1 MAQAINQCA
10 LQSGTLISEY
20 RIREM
25 LGQGS
30 CWTTY
35 LATDTTVGRK
45 VVVKE
50 YFPLALASRDS
61 ALAVVMTCTEENRE
75 SFKQGLVQFLEA
87 GQRLARFDHPNIVKV
102 RRLFEANGTA
112 YLVTDYYDGASLAVH
127 IKRVG
132 VLSQE
137 QLDRILMALLDGLEQ
152 IHREKVL
159 HQAVNP
165 ANVYIRSDG
174 SPVLLNV
181 GGAQLMTAQTS
192 PHASELVL
200 DAYSAIEQYSAN
212 GKLGPWTDI
221 YGAGASLYGAVTG
234 QQPQDS
240 PGRMAKENL
249 TPAVELAKG
258 RYEESYLKAI
268 DIALRLNPKKRPQS
282 IAQWREV
289 IAGIGAGELSQS
301 ASMAPIQQPT
311 AVDTLGPVP
320 KKYWSTAWKNGALVF
335 LFISKTKLAVILFLI
350 VLVALIS
357 VTTIP
362 TVFENQ
368 ADTQKE
374 VIPNPAPAAS
384 NVIRSSESFSVQTS
398 VPVAVETDKNND
410 HVALEKKSV
419 EEKKNIPT
427 IQTPR
432 PEEKRNN
439 EPASVKASK
448 QIAVEQNHK
457 QEDVA
462 RTQATQESEDGQ
474 GGTQEIPT
482 GMLQSLAPPV
492 VEATSSTSK
501 FSGASTGIGYA
512 RLVARMI
519 KTNMRFSSANEIQG
533 NPAVEISIKLFAD
546 GRLQDVQIIQSSGYI
561 NFDRAV
567 KAAIKKSAPF
577 PKDLATGKVPAEL
590 VLSYRPKI

>member
-45 VVVKE
+45 VVIKE

-61 ALAVVMTCTEENRE
+61 AMAVVMTCTEENRE

-137 QLDRILMALLDGLEQ
+137 QLDRILIPLLDGLEQ

-165 ANVYIRSDG
+165 ANVYIRSNG

-200 DAYSAIEQYSAN
+200 NAYSAIEQYSAN

-258 RYEESYLKAI
+258 RFEESCLKAI
-268 DIALRLNPKKRPQS
+268 DIALRLNPKQRPQS

-289 IAGIGAGELSQS
+289 IAGIGAGELSQG
-301 ASMAPIQQPT
+301 ASMAPIQRPT
-311 AVDTLGPVP
+311 AVDTFNESVIRTT
-320 KKYWSTAWKNGALVF
+320 SRF

-362 TVFENQ
+362 PVFENQ

-577 PKDLATGKVPAEL
+577 PKDLASGKVPAEL